1 MIRVVA
7 YNVGAGLD
15 VGAAGEV
22 LAALHPTV
30 VCVLEAP
37 PAAKLKRLAR
47 PATLEIAARFGR
59 RGNGTAVL
67 VAPHV
72 HLLAKVGVPLT
83 TSRGVPRREA
93 THAIVSIG
101 GTRLSVTAVQ
111 LGLRPEVRRRNLD
124 ELTGMLDSVEA
135 LTVVG
140 CDLNESSR
148 APVAEAL
155 AARYQD
161 AHATAG
167 VGSGLTYP
175 TTDLSTRQDFV
186 FVDQRLRVRR
196 CFSPTDPPVEV
207 ASQHRPVAADLE
219 LPGADADGQDCD
231 ARPRERRSV
240 SGGQGPARG
249 GRRPEAV
256 SPSEAPPESESPAE
270 SEAPPE
276 CAPSRNPGHPSTMR
290 GRP

>member
-1 MIRVVA
+1 MIRIVA
-7 YNVGAGLD
+7 YNVGTERD
-15 VGAAGEV
+15 VRAAGEV

-37 PAAKLKRLAR
+37 PAARLKRLAR
-47 PATLEIAARFGR
+47 PAALEVAARFGR

-67 VAPHV
+67 VAPHLHV
-72 HLLAKVGVPLT
+72 LATAGVPLT
-83 TSRGVPRREA
+83 TSRDVPRREA
-93 THAIVSIG
+93 THAIVSIE
-101 GTRLSVTAVQ
+101 GTRLSVTALQ

-140 CDLNESSR
+140 CDLNESPR
-148 APVAEAL
+148 APVAVAL

-175 TTDLSTRQDFV
+175 TADLSTRRDFV

-196 CFSPTDPPVEV
+196 CFSPTQPPVEV
-207 ASQHRPVAADLE
+207 ASQHRPVVVDLE
-219 LPGADADGQDCD
+219 LPGADGDDQD
-231 ARPRERRSV
+231 AHPRERRRVVGDHGTV
-240 SGGQGPARG
+240 SGSRRSPRAFGSGATPSSDATPGLGPSHHA
-249 GRRPEAV
+249 
-256 SPSEAPPESESPAE
+256 
-270 SEAPPE
+270 
-276 CAPSRNPGHPSTMR
+276 GHPANAQ
-290 GRP
+290 GRS